1 MTPSL
6 LTQPDA
12 WAPLAIVD
20 APMPATSGLVAILSE
35 ADIVT
40 ARQQGRTL
48 ANRLGFSLTEAT
60 LVATVISELARN
72 ILLYAGSGTIVLQT
86 IDDRTPCGIL
96 IVASDHG
103 PGIADLRQALAG
115 GYSTSGGLGLG
126 LCGVRGL
133 VDDFDIVSEM
143 GAGTTVTLRKWIH

>member
-1 MTPSL
+1 MVM
-6 LTQPDA
+6 
-12 WAPLAIVD
+12 VD
-20 APMPATSGLVAILSE
+20 APMPATNGLVAILSE

-48 ANRLGFSLTEAT
+48 AARLGFSLTEAT

-72 ILLYAGSGTIVLQT
+72 ILMYAGSGTIVLQT
-86 IDDRTPCGIL
+86 IDDRTPRGIL

-103 PGIADLRQALAG
+103 PGIADVRLALSG

-126 LCGVRGL
+126 GL
-133 VDDFDIVSEM
+133 ERSRIMRRPVHRLNIPPRSVATAWVS
-143 GAGTTVTLRKWIH
+143 AH